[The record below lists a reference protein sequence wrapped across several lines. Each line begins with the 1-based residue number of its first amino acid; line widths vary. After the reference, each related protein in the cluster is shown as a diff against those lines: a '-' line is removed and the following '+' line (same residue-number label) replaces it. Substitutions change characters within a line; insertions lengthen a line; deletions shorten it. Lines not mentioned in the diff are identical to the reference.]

1 MAVPGSDYGFY
12 KLNWTGQKYFPIT
25 QRWTLRTRAD
35 VAYGD
40 GYGDDTVC
48 CRSSRNYS
56 GGIGSVRGYESRSL
70 GPRSEGLS
78 YFLNGTTDPSPDP
91 IGGNFLT
98 EASME
103 LIFPTPFAPESR
115 SVRTFLFVDAGNV
128 FETERDDIFADF
140 EAQDIRTSAGI
151 GLTWLTAIGPLS
163 FNLAKALN
171 DQSGDDTEVFQFS
184 WDRLFRSL
192 IMMKKTLVALTLL
205 LPALAMAD
213 GTIGVLDPI
222 AALQSSDN
230 VKAKMSSLENELSA
244 DEQKLNSLQSD
255 VQKLQQKLQKE
266 AMTMSADQQET
277 LKTQGQQKMI
287 EIQSLQRKLQKRA
300 NEAQR
305 EILEE
310 MQPKLKTAMEAVAKR
325 EKLDVVLN
333 AQAVMYTKPDLDITE
348 AVGKQLNSMK

>member
-1 MAVPGSDYGFY
+1 
-12 KLNWTGQKYFPIT
+12 
-25 QRWTLRTRAD
+25 
-35 VAYGD
+35 
-40 GYGDDTVC
+40 
-48 CRSSRNYS
+48 
-56 GGIGSVRGYESRSL
+56 
-70 GPRSEGLS
+70 
-78 YFLNGTTDPSPDP
+78 
-91 IGGNFLT
+91 
-98 EASME
+98 
-103 LIFPTPFAPESR
+103 
-115 SVRTFLFVDAGNV
+115 
-128 FETERDDIFADF
+128 
-140 EAQDIRTSAGI
+140 
-151 GLTWLTAIGPLS
+151 
-163 FNLAKALN
+163 
-171 DQSGDDTEVFQFS
+171 
-184 WDRLFRSL
+184 
-192 IMMKKTLVALTLL
+192 MMKKTLVALTLL

-213 GTIGVLDPI
+213 GNIGVLDPI

-244 DEQKLNSLQSD
+244 DEQKLNALQND

-266 AMTMSADQQET
+266 AMTMSADQQDT

-287 EIQSLQRKLQKRA
+287 EIQSLQRKLQKRS